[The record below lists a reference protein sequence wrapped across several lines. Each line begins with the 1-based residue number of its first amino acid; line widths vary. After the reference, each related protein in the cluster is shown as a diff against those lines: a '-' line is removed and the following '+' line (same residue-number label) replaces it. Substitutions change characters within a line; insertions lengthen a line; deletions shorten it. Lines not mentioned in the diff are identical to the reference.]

1 MKKVFSFLISATLVT
16 IFFIPKIVTL
26 SSQELLLMYSLL
38 PMLAIL
44 FGYNQTRFTYREI
57 RSQKFRW
64 IIYGLSLAVCSLCLL
79 SYFNLLSITH
89 ITPAMPTYRRNLI
102 LVLVVSIFLLMVLNL
117 AISIRD
123 INKREN
129 GLPL

>member
-1 MKKVFSFLISATLVT
+1 MKKVFSFLISAALVT
-16 IFFIPKIVTL
+16 IFFIPKTVTL

-123 INKREN
+123 INKRKN

>member
-1 MKKVFSFLISATLVT
+1 MKKVFSFLISAALVT
-16 IFFIPKIVTL
+16 VFFIPKIVTL

-89 ITPAMPTYRRNLI
+89 ITPVMPTYRRKLI